1 MKALRDDLD
10 LDVFFRRVAAA
21 SARVLLLDY
30 DGTLAPFREERDQAV
45 PYPGVREAVRAHLED
60 GRSRVVVV
68 SGRAIEA
75 LRPLLGIEPPPEI
88 WGNHGWERWVP
99 GRGLERTDPGEAARR
114 GLRRGRQGAED
125 AVPGDRV
132 ELKPVSVA
140 VHTRGLG
147 EEEAEA
153 LLRPVRGAWEPIA
166 RAAGLELH
174 AFDGGLEL
182 RVPGRDKGTAVRAIL
197 DAEPEDAVV
206 AYLGDDRT
214 DEDAFEVLGALGDRA
229 LRVLVRPEL
238 RDTAADL
245 WIRPPGEL
253 VALLDRWRAA
263 TGD

>member
-1 MKALRDDLD
+1 MKSLRDHLD
-10 LDVFFRRVAAA
+10 LDAFFHDVAAA

-45 PYPGVREAVRAHLED
+45 PYPGVREAVRAHLEN
-60 GRSRVVVV
+60 GRSRLVVV
-68 SGRAIEA
+68 SGRAIED
-75 LRPLLGIEPPPEI
+75 LRPLLGIEPPPEM

-99 GRGLERTDPGEAARR
+99 GRGLERTDPGEAARG
-114 GLRRGRQGAED
+114 GLRRGREVVED
-125 AVPGDRV
+125 AVPADRV
-132 ELKPVSVA
+132 EVKPVSVA
-140 VHTRGLG
+140 VHTRGLA
-147 EEEAEA
+147 EREAQA
-153 LLRPVRGAWEPIA
+153 LLRPVRAEWDRIA

-197 DAEPEDAVV
+197 ASEPEDAVV

-238 RDTAADL
+238 RETAADL
-245 WIRPPGEL
+245 WIRPPDEL
-253 VALLDRWRAA
+253 VALLERWRATA
-263 TGD
+263 AN